1 MLVSIQMKEVFLDLA
16 QKFFFEGGEGVI
28 TSGTWSPT
36 FKKNIGFCRV
46 TKNFPKIG
54 KSILRDK
61 EINLHFCETNFL
73 KYLK

>member
-1 MLVSIQMKEVFLDLA
+1 MV
-16 QKFFFEGGEGVI
+16 

-36 FKKNIGFCRV
+36 FEKNIGLCRV
-46 TKNFPKIG
+46 DSNHPDTGNAK
-54 KSILRDK
+54 LRDK